1 MDVVLCETTAMKTEN
16 SVSEL
21 LKLFLKSLTVQNLIL
36 NARSI
41 MHVITTVKS
50 MSDTNI
56 TLAAHSKFK
65 YE

>member
-36 NARSI
+36 NAQSI

-56 TLAAHSKFK
+56 TLAARSKFK